1 MPCRR
6 EEEEKAGEEAEGEEK
21 EQEDSFLL
29 LEQPARLGGSAEVD
43 RLVAQ
48 IGEALQL
55 DPAQDSPASLCA
67 PPWQPLQPPLPL
79 AEVPAYRARPPALPL
94 HLPPSSV
101 EATNLGALYSTFGD
115 CGSVRD
121 WAAPYLVAEFAA
133 GPTALSLLP
142 PQPGFEG
149 TPGSGKPGAS
159 RQLSGR
165 CRRGWLRGAA
175 ASRRLRQRLGP
186 RAKGRTSDDD
196 SHRLLQQLLLSGNL
210 IKEAV
215 RRLRSRRLHL
225 YAKLPQRRL
234 PGPVLP
240 RSSRAACS
248 DPGASRRSAPLRTAD
263 RVLVPSS

>member
-1 MPCRR
+1 EPGRQRRPQSSGCPGRGPCR
-6 EEEEKAGEEAEGEEK
+6 A
-21 EQEDSFLL
+21 DSFLL

-121 WAAPYLVAEFAA
+121 WAEPYLVAEFAP
-133 GPTALSLLP
+133 GPTAL
-142 PQPGFEG
+142 
-149 TPGSGKPGAS
+149 
-159 RQLSGR
+159 LSGR

-215 RRLRSRRLHL
+215 RRLR
-225 YAKLPQRRL
+225 
-234 PGPVLP
+234 
-240 RSSRAACS
+240 
-248 DPGASRRSAPLRTAD
+248 
-263 RVLVPSS
+263 